1 VFTPSNRTFELLTWD
16 VRRSRQIDLT
26 FLNRHGIAS
35 GRLRDGRFADVK
47 RQAKLFECHRL
58 LREIER
64 TEREI
69 KESSRLNDPH
79 SQDRTRELLKDLE
92 CLRTQS
98 KDLLAEIERL
108 RS

>member
-1 VFTPSNRTFELLTWD
+1 MS
-16 VRRSRQIDLT
+16 S
-26 FLNRHGIAS
+26 A
-35 GRLRDGRFADVK
+35 
-47 RQAKLFECHRL
+47 QAKLFEWHRM

-69 KESSRLNDPH
+69 KDSSRLNVPH

-92 CLRTQS
+92 LLRTQS